1 MTVLLQKHSACLLPP
16 VRFSFETWTHCPVLI
31 PKNMT
36 IMGEIK
42 QGILGGFSGKVG
54 TVIGSTWK
62 DVSYMRAMAI
72 SVSNPRTPK
81 QQTQRGKF
89 AMSLN
94 FLRSITP
101 YVREGYKTYALK
113 CTPFNAAMSYNL
125 RYAISGS
132 APDLAINYEHALVA
146 RGSLMPVFNASA
158 FVADGKLTLTWKDNS
173 KMGDAEADDMA
184 MPLVYNKARGE
195 AVYDLNA
202 AARADATAELA
213 LPDNWADD
221 ALAVY
226 LAFRSADGT
235 RVTNSIC
242 LKNDAYEGSGS
253 EGGGGN
259 SGGSGGDGGIE
270 DDPLG

>member
-1 MTVLLQKHSACLLPP
+1 
-16 VRFSFETWTHCPVLI
+16 
-31 PKNMT
+31 
-36 IMGEIK
+36 MGEIK

-125 RYAISGS
+125 RYAIGGS
-132 APDLAINYEHALVA
+132 APDLTINYGHALVA

-158 FVADGKLTLTWKDNS
+158 SVEDGKLTLK
-173 KMGDAEADDMA
+173 
-184 MPLVYNKARGE
+184 
-195 AVYDLNA
+195 
-202 AARADATAELA
+202 
-213 LPDNWADD
+213 
-221 ALAVY
+221 
-226 LAFRSADGT
+226 
-235 RVTNSIC
+235 
-242 LKNDAYEGSGS
+242 
-253 EGGGGN
+253 
-259 SGGSGGDGGIE
+259 
-270 DDPLG
+270 

>member
-16 VRFSFETWTHCPVLI
+16 VRFCFETWTHCPVLI

-158 FVADGKLTLTWKDNS
+158 SVADGKLTLTWKDNS
-173 KMGDAEADDMA
+173 
-184 MPLVYNKARGE
+184 
-195 AVYDLNA
+195 
-202 AARADATAELA
+202 
-213 LPDNWADD
+213 
-221 ALAVY
+221 
-226 LAFRSADGT
+226 
-235 RVTNSIC
+235 
-242 LKNDAYEGSGS
+242 
-253 EGGGGN
+253 
-259 SGGSGGDGGIE
+259 
-270 DDPLG
+270 

>member
-1 MTVLLQKHSACLLPP
+1 
-16 VRFSFETWTHCPVLI
+16 
-31 PKNMT
+31 
-36 IMGEIK
+36 
-42 QGILGGFSGKVG
+42 
-54 TVIGSTWK
+54 
-62 DVSYMRAMAI
+62 
-72 SVSNPRTPK
+72 
-81 QQTQRGKF
+81 
-89 AMSLN
+89 MSLN

-158 FVADGKLTLTWKDNS
+158 SVADGKLTLTWKDNS